1 MLLLLLLLSLLLLL
15 AEHAWHMKI
24 PGYMSEIKA
33 AVTNVNAAAEAA
45 AAAGA
50 VIMSL
55 W

>member
-1 MLLLLLLLSLLLLL
+1 MLLLLLLLSLLLL

-45 AAAGA
+45 AAGA